1 MKIVQ
6 IATED
11 KNGGAVRVPL
21 YLHREYE
28 KKGVKNILLAGEK
41 HTSEGWVMK
50 IPNDEMRNP
59 IAKRMKK
66 LEEFLSPHLKF
77 KGGWRIKEMIRFFG
91 EPTRQMKIWLGL
103 EDYDFP
109 GTRWVLHIVDE
120 LSREEDNISPI
131 INCHILHGFWLPDRG
146 YFDLRILPELTKKA
160 PVVLTL
166 HDMWL
171 MTGHCSHSLGCEK
184 WKSGCVR
191 CPDITLP
198 PAIRHD
204 LAFLNRM
211 RKKMIYRKSAFW
223 CIAPSN
229 WIKKIAENSIL
240 AEGMIDIKVIPNGI
254 DLKVFKPMDRRKI
267 RRKLRIPER
276 SFIIATSG
284 KSLKTNRWKGFDVF
298 LSALEKI
305 SSMLR
310 RKSMG
315 IAKQR
320 KSNTEKIIAIALGG
334 AGWGEKKDVK
344 KIGEVELHLLPFED
358 DHRKI
363 AEFLSASDV
372 FVLPS
377 RAENFPLSLL
387 EAIACGSVPI
397 ASRVGGIPEII
408 EDGENGFLFSSED
421 GEELSEKISMLLE
434 NRSLLSVMRKK
445 TMEKAEKFS
454 VSEQAKRYL
463 EFFEY
468 VAEEWGK
475 KVPNIHITKK

>member
-1 MKIVQ
+1 MQIIQ

-28 KKGVKNILLAGEK
+28 RKRVKSIMLVGEK
-41 HTSEGWVMK
+41 YTSERWVMK
-50 IPNDEMRNP
+50 IPNDEKRSRLAKKMRE
-59 IAKRMKK
+59 I
-66 LEEFLSPHLKF
+66 EELLSPYLIF
-77 KGGWRIKEMIRFFG
+77 KGGWRIKEVIRFFG
-91 EPTRQMKIWLGL
+91 GPTRQMKIWLGL

-109 GTRWVLHIVDE
+109 GTWWIPKFIDE
-120 LSREEDNISPI
+120 LKKKENEHII
-131 INCHILHGFWLPDRG
+131 INCHILHGFWLPDHG
-146 YFDLRILPELTKKA
+146 YFDLRVLPKLTKKA

-204 LAFLNRM
+204 LSFLNWL

-223 CIAPSN
+223 CIAPSQ

-254 DLKVFKPMDRRKI
+254 DLKVFRTQDRKKA
-267 RRKLRIPER
+267 RRKLGIPER
-276 SFIIATSG
+276 SFIITTSG

-305 SSMLR
+305 CGMSNKKRNIKQHSS
-310 RKSMG
+310 S
-315 IAKQR
+315 AP
-320 KSNTEKIIAIALGG
+320 EKIVAIALGG
-334 AGWGEKKDVK
+334 AGWGERKEVR
-344 KIGEVELHLLPFED
+344 KIGVVELHLLPFED

-363 AEFLSASDV
+363 AEFLSASDI

-377 RAENFPLSLL
+377 RAENFPMSLL
-387 EAIACGSVPI
+387 EAMACGSVPI
-397 ASRVGGIPEII
+397 ASRVGGMPEII
-408 EDGENGFLFSSED
+408 EDGKNGFLFKPED
-421 GEELSEKISMLLE
+421 GKELSEKILLLLE
-434 NRSLLSVMRKK
+434 NRRMLLKMRKK
-445 TMEKAEKFS
+445 AVEKAQKFS
-454 VSEQAKRYL
+454 ISEQAGKYL
-463 EFFEY
+463 EFFEQ
-468 VAEEWGK
+468 VAEEWDK
-475 KVPNIHITKK
+475 K